1 MSAAVTPLTKKS
13 RLSGS
18 IDWVNPKVAVRDTKK
33 IGLGLIATDLIP
45 KGSTV
50 ILFGGKI
57 MTWNEVLSL
66 DPDMQDIPYQ
76 IADDLFFGIERRED
90 LGIGERINHSCNP
103 NCGFTSEM
111 KLIAIRDI
119 FPGEDVTMDYATCT
133 SLDSYRLECRCDEP
147 NCRGFVTGND
157 WKISEIQDRL
167 SEYYQPYLKEKLK
180 PRSIKVRMG
189 RLLIQLGNLL
199 ESC

>member
-1 MSAAVTPLTKKS
+1 MSAAVTPLHKRARINS
-13 RLSGS
+13 S
-18 IDWVNPKVAVRDTKK
+18 IDWVHPKVTVRDTHK

-76 IADDLFFGIERRED
+76 ITDDLFFGIEFRED
-90 LGIGERINHSCNP
+90 LGTGERINHSCNP

-111 KLIAIRDI
+111 KLVAIRDI
-119 FPGEDVTMDYATCT
+119 YPGEDVTMDYATCT
-133 SLDSYRLECRCDEP
+133 SLESYMLECKCGEA
-147 NCRGFVTGND
+147 NCRGVVTGND
-157 WKISEIQDRL
+157 WKLLSIQERL
-167 SEYYQPYLKEKLK
+167 GEYYQPYLKAKLK
-180 PRSIKVRMG
+180 PKTLKERLGRFLVKIGNSIE
-189 RLLIQLGNLL
+189 N
-199 ESC
+199 S

>member
-1 MSAAVTPLTKKS
+1 MSAAVTPLTKKA

-50 ILFGGKI
+50 ILFGGKV

-76 IADDLFFGIERRED
+76 ITDDLFFGIELKED

-111 KLIAIRDI
+111 KLIAIKDI

-133 SLDSYRLECRCDEP
+133 SLDSYRLECRCGEP

-157 WKISEIQDRL
+157 WKISEIRERL
-167 SEYYQPYLKEKLK
+167 GEYYQPYLKEKLK
-180 PRSIKVRMG
+180 PRSIKVRIG
-189 RLLIQLGNLL
+189 RLLIRLGNLL
-199 ESC
+199 ESR

>member
-1 MSAAVTPLTKKS
+1 MSAAVTPLVIRAKS
-13 RLSGS
+13 RGG
-18 IDWVNPKVAVRDTKK
+18 IDWVHPNVSVRDTQK
-33 IGLGLIATDLIP
+33 IGLGLVATDLIP

-66 DPDMQDIPYQ
+66 DPDMQNIPYQ
-76 IADDLFFGIERRED
+76 IADDLFFGIEFRED

-111 KLIAIRDI
+111 KLIAIRNI
-119 FPGEDVTMDYATCT
+119 LPGEDVTMDYATRT
-133 SLDSYRLECRCDEP
+133 SLDSYRLECRCSEP

-157 WKISEIQDRL
+157 WKISEIQERL
-167 SEYYQPYLKEKLK
+167 GEYYQPYLKEKLK

-189 RLLIQLGNLL
+189 RLLIRLGNLL
-199 ESC
+199 ESR

>member
-1 MSAAVTPLTKKS
+1 MSAAVTPLTKKA

-45 KGSTV
+45 KGPTV

-76 IADDLFFGIERRED
+76 ITDDLF
-90 LGIGERINHSCNP
+90 
-103 NCGFTSEM
+103 SE
-111 KLIAIRDI
+111 L
-119 FPGEDVTMDYATCT
+119 
-133 SLDSYRLECRCDEP
+133 SL
-147 NCRGFVTGND
+147 
-157 WKISEIQDRL
+157 
-167 SEYYQPYLKEKLK
+167 EKTW
-180 PRSIKVRMG
+180 
-189 RLLIQLGNLL
+189 
-199 ESC
+199 E